1 MLIESREI
9 NPFDSPLKS
18 LSNLHYSAIN
28 LVEELGESSVKFGF
42 LINPIAG
49 MGGKVGLKGTDN
61 ILEKAVKLG
70 AKPVAAKR
78 GIRFLKQIG
87 KLGLEREL
95 EFVTCPKTMG
105 EQVMKSAGLNYSIL
119 PMEISSRTSSKD
131 TEEAVRLLMNCKV
144 DLILFVGGDGTA
156 RDIWDA
162 LPGSKLIPVLGIP
175 SGVKMYS
182 GIFANN
188 PDDAAFI
195 AGAFLKG
202 EAQLVDYEIIDADEE
217 AGRSD
222 NFSIRLYGFLR
233 GPFLPMRVQSSKQVS
248 QATMDEQDTQ
258 AAIAKC
264 IVEEM
269 DPAAFF
275 ILGPGTTV
283 NTVTDLLGVQK
294 TLLGV
299 DIYHNGKMSKDV
311 NEDKIL
317 REINDWKKT
326 WIVVSPIGRQGIIFG
341 RGNQQISPRVI
352 ELVGKE
358 KIIVIA
364 TLGKLQGIGGSVL
377 RVDTGDKKVDDML
390 KGYIKVTTDYREWR
404 MLLVK

>member
-1 MLIESREI
+1 MLIESREV

-28 LVEELGESSVKFGF
+28 LIEELGESKVKFGF

-61 ILEKAVKLG
+61 IQEKAVRLG
-70 AKPVAAKR
+70 AKPVAPQR
-78 GIRFLKQIG
+78 GIRFLKEIR
-87 KLGLEREL
+87 KLGLEKEL

-105 EQVMKSAGLNYSIL
+105 EQVMKSAGLNCIVL
-119 PMEISSRTSSKD
+119 PMEISTRTSSED
-131 TEEAVRLLMNCKV
+131 TKEAVQLLMKCKV

-156 RDIWDA
+156 RDILDG
-162 LPGSKLIPVLGIP
+162 LKGSKLIPVLGIP

-182 GIFANN
+182 GIFAVN
-188 PDDAAFI
+188 PDDAAHI
-195 AGAFLKG
+195 ADAFLKG
-202 EAQLVDYEIIDADEE
+202 ETQLVDYEIIDADEE
-217 AGRSD
+217 AVRSD
-222 NFSIRLYGFLR
+222 NFNIRLYGFLR
-233 GPFLPMRVQSSKQVS
+233 GPFLSMRVQRSKQVS
-248 QATMDEQDTQ
+248 QATLDEQDAQ
-258 AAIAKC
+258 AAIARC
-264 IVEEM
+264 IVEEI
-269 DPAAFF
+269 DNAAYY

-283 NTVTDLLGVQK
+283 NTVTDFLGVEK

-299 DIYHNGKMSKDV
+299 DIYHNGKVSQDV
-311 NEDKIL
+311 NENKIL
-317 REINDWKKT
+317 REISDWEKA
-326 WIVVSPIGRQGIIFG
+326 WIIVSPIGRQGIIFG

-364 TLGKLQGIGGSVL
+364 TLGKLQGIGGGFM
-377 RVDTGDKKVDDML
+377 RVDTGDTKVDDML
-390 KGYIKVTTDYREWR
+390 KGFIRVTTDYREWR